1 MNYFSIQLG
10 ISSSQL
16 TNSYFSEGQVYHQPD
31 YIECIDD
38 VGTLGWSRLL
48 YAMGHWSTS
57 QHSWTSTLI
66 SLDPVPIKEPSKTG
80 SDSGLTCSI
89 FCPYCLYCNYCCYC
103 FNNKVFKL
111 LIPEFAV
118 SREGIHLWDRRR
130 IYGYKLYIYIIYNT
144 GQVEIYTQNSEA
156 PYVYIYIY
164 PWLQYIMRTYRHK
177 HIHLQTR
184 QPAYL
189 PNLPT
194 FPHTSDMI
202 LVTMGC

>member
-1 MNYFSIQLG
+1 MVWNIWIIFHILGIIIPTFIPTGWWFGTFGLFFHILG

-103 FNNKVFKL
+103 FNYKVFKL
-111 LIPEFAV
+111 LIPVEFAV
-118 SREGIHLWDRRR
+118 SREGI
-130 IYGYKLYIYIIYNT
+130 
-144 GQVEIYTQNSEA
+144 
-156 PYVYIYIY
+156 
-164 PWLQYIMRTYRHK
+164 
-177 HIHLQTR
+177 
-184 QPAYL
+184 
-189 PNLPT
+189 
-194 FPHTSDMI
+194 
-202 LVTMGC
+202 